1 MMAGPL
7 RIKAQPVHAQV
18 ECDNVIGGRG
28 KGCSGGSSN
37 SSSSRRVG
45 R

>member
-28 KGCSGGSSN
+28 KGK
-37 SSSSRRVG
+37 VVVVVVVTAAAVEE
-45 R
+45 